1 MALDFSI
8 TPCGFVQNDT
18 EKEEIPAFAGMT
30 SVGAGG
36 GDKCIREADEFVYAD
51 YQKFVIS
58 I

>member
-36 GDKCIREADEFVYAD
+36 GTNVFVMLMNLCMLII
-51 YQKFVIS
+51 KS
-58 I
+58 L

>member
-1 MALDFSI
+1 M
-8 TPCGFVQNDT
+8 
-18 EKEEIPAFAGMT
+18 EKGGIPAFAGMT
-30 SVGAGG
+30 SGGAGG

>member
-36 GDKCIREADEFVYAD
+36 TNVFVRLMNLCMLII
-51 YQKFVIS
+51 KS
-58 I
+58 L